1 MLELK
6 DIVKTYG
13 EGENMVTALQGV
25 SMSFRESEF
34 AAILGHSGCGKTTLL
49 NIIGGLD
56 HYTSGDLV
64 INGVSTKKYRD
75 KDWDSY
81 RNHSI
86 GFIFQS
92 YNLIPHQNVLSNVE
106 LALTVSGVSKAERRR
121 RAVEAL
127 EKVGLGDQL
136 NKRPNQMSGG
146 QMQRV
151 AIARALVN
159 DPDILLAD
167 EPTGALDTENSIQ
180 IMEILKEI
188 ARTKLVIMVTHNPE
202 LAKDYATRI
211 IRISDGKL
219 TSDSD
224 PYTPEKEQA
233 AEKPKKNVSMSFFTA
248 ISLSLNNLMTK
259 KGRTFLTAFAGS
271 IGIIGIALILS
282 LSTGINDY
290 INQIQQET
298 LSSYPI
304 TINSETT
311 DTSELMAA
319 FLTEEEKN
327 EQSTQQKMFSNTSSM
342 EMFNSYNSSATR
354 KNNLKDF
361 KTFLDT
367 DKGVQ
372 DNVTAIKYY
381 YDTGMNLYT
390 EDTQGRVIKC
400 DITDIYA
407 KAWGVNMSSSMSMM
421 TGSISSFG
429 DFQLFTQLIS
439 NADGTLSDIEKN
451 RYELV
456 YGSWP
461 EKADEVVLIL
471 SQNNEI
477 PDLVLYSLGYKDSTK
492 AAEVLSDIVKGNI
505 VEDYGRTEWTYE
517 EAVGKTF
524 KAVLPF
530 EKYSKGTTGNY
541 VDLTA
546 TDEGLDFLYNS
557 NDVGTTLHI
566 SGIIRPLDGQN
577 GMSSAY
583 LAYSYALTEEMMNKL
598 SDSELVKVAEK
609 SRDINII
616 SGLPF
621 YTDDYTEPD
630 NAEKAQRLKEYLDT
644 ADEEHR
650 AEIFRFLVTEAEAA
664 EETDIEE
671 EPVVFT
677 REEME
682 AAMIAAYSEQSGMDA
697 DTVAGYIK
705 AMDDETL
712 MQYFDEMAVQ
722 ADVPVA
728 DEDVDEIPDDV
739 MAAYDANG
747 QYLCELSVEYVQ
759 ADIGACTIHL
769 GDPFM
774 DVAYAEFSGEPVE
787 LPLFITFE
795 GMQVTDADYNV
806 SYIGNDAEG
815 TATVTITG
823 KNAFNGEVKKT
834 FTVIDTRVAAPE
846 ITGIQN
852 KENGISLSWSEAA
865 GASGYSVY
873 RNGEKI
879 ADTDAAALSF
889 EDTDVS
895 SGETYTYTVC
905 AFRNAENGQTYESE
919 PSGEKTIVYLASPVI
934 ASVVNAASASTVT
947 WSEVTG
953 ADGYRLYR
961 KTGSG
966 EFEQAAE
973 IAGGSTVKYA
983 DKAAKT
989 SGTKYTYYVTAYK
1002 TVGEGEEAE
1011 TFTSA
1016 DSAQKVSYFV
1026 ARPAISSIANA
1037 ATGTTVSWKK
1047 ITGAT
1052 GYYLY
1057 RKTGSGSYSPAAT
1070 ITSGSTVKYTDT
1082 KAKTNGTKYTYYV
1095 VAYKTVGKATYKSAN
1110 SAAKISYFLTRPAI
1124 SSASNTAAKTMTV
1137 KWKKNAK
1144 ATGYQVKYVTGS
1156 TSKTVT
1162 ITKNTTL
1169 SRVIKSLVKGKAYKV
1184 YLRSYKKVSG
1194 VNYYSAWS
1202 AAKSV
1207 KITK

>member
-64 INGVSTKKYRD
+64 INGVSTKKYKD

-136 NKRPNQMSGG
+136 YKRPNQMSGG

-224 PYTPEKEQA
+224 PFTPEKEQA

-248 ISLSLNNLMTK
+248 IALSLNNLMTK

-439 NADGTLSDIEKN
+439 NADGSLSDIEKN

-492 AAEVLSDIVKGNI
+492 AGEVLSDIVKGNI

-530 EKYSKGTTGNY
+530 EKYSKGTNGNY

-557 NDVGTTLHI
+557 DDVGTTLHI

-577 GMSSAY
+577 SMSSAY

-598 SDSELVKVAEK
+598 SDSELVKAAEESK
-609 SRDINII
+609 DINII

-644 ADEEHR
+644 ADEEHK

-739 MAAYDANG
+739 MAAYDADDFTDD
-747 QYLCELSVEYVQ
+747 ELAAAFDLFTPVEFSDESYEDVLK
-759 ADIGACTIHL
+759 TL
-769 GDPFM
+769 GDIDP
-774 DVAYAEFSGEPVE
+774 EEPTT
-787 LPLFITFE
+787 IMIYSMTFE
-795 GMQVTDADYNV
+795 KKDKIADQIQQYNDSAEEDNQIRYTDYVALLMSSITDIISGI
-806 SYIGNDAEG
+806 SYLLI
-815 TATVTITG
+815 
-823 KNAFNGEVKKT
+823 AFV
-834 FTVIDTRVAAPE
+834 
-846 ITGIQN
+846 
-852 KENGISLSWSEAA
+852 GISLVVSSIMIGIITYISVLERTREIGILRAI
-865 GASGYSVY
+865 GASKRDISNVFNAETLIVGFISGLIGIFVSFVAIFPINALLLKYTHIEDLKAVLPW
-873 RNGEKI
+873 G
-879 ADTDAAALSF
+879 AALILVLISMGL
-889 EDTDVS
+889 TLIA
-895 SGETYTYTVC
+895 GLI
-905 AFRNAENGQTYESE
+905 
-919 PSGEKTIVYLASPVI
+919 PSGV
-934 ASVVNAASASTVT
+934 
-947 WSEVTG
+947 
-953 ADGYRLYR
+953 
-961 KTGSG
+961 
-966 EFEQAAE
+966 
-973 IAGGSTVKYA
+973 
-983 DKAAKT
+983 AAK
-989 SGTKYTYYVTAYK
+989 KDPV
-1002 TVGEGEEAE
+1002 EA
-1011 TFTSA
+1011 
-1016 DSAQKVSYFV
+1016 
-1026 ARPAISSIANA
+1026 
-1037 ATGTTVSWKK
+1037 
-1047 ITGAT
+1047 
-1052 GYYLY
+1052 
-1057 RKTGSGSYSPAAT
+1057 
-1070 ITSGSTVKYTDT
+1070 
-1082 KAKTNGTKYTYYV
+1082 
-1095 VAYKTVGKATYKSAN
+1095 
-1110 SAAKISYFLTRPAI
+1110 
-1124 SSASNTAAKTMTV
+1124 
-1137 KWKKNAK
+1137 
-1144 ATGYQVKYVTGS
+1144 
-1156 TSKTVT
+1156 
-1162 ITKNTTL
+1162 
-1169 SRVIKSLVKGKAYKV
+1169 
-1184 YLRSYKKVSG
+1184 LR
-1194 VNYYSAWS
+1194 
-1202 AAKSV
+1202 
-1207 KITK
+1207 TE

>member
-64 INGVSTKKYRD
+64 INGVSTKKYKD

-136 NKRPNQMSGG
+136 YKRPNQMSGG

-248 ISLSLNNLMTK
+248 IALSLNNLMTK

-530 EKYSKGTTGNY
+530 EKYSKGSTGNY

-557 NDVGTTLHI
+557 DDVGTTLHI
-566 SGIIRPLDGQN
+566 SGIIRPLDGQS

-598 SDSELVKVAEK
+598 SDSELVKAAEE
-609 SRDINII
+609 SRETNII

-644 ADEEHR
+644 ADEEQR

-682 AAMIAAYSEQSGMDA
+682 AAMIAAYSEQSGMDV

-739 MAAYDANG
+739 MAAYDADG
-747 QYLCELSVEYVQ
+747 FSDDELAAAFDLFTPVEFSDESYEDVLK
-759 ADIGACTIHL
+759 TL
-769 GDPFM
+769 GDIDP
-774 DVAYAEFSGEPVE
+774 EEPTT
-787 LPLFITFE
+787 IMIYSMTFE
-795 GMQVTDADYNV
+795 KKDKIADQIQQYNDSAEEDDQIRYTDYVALLMSSITDIISGI
-806 SYIGNDAEG
+806 SYLLI
-815 TATVTITG
+815 
-823 KNAFNGEVKKT
+823 AFV
-834 FTVIDTRVAAPE
+834 
-846 ITGIQN
+846 
-852 KENGISLSWSEAA
+852 GISLVVSSIMIGIITYISVLERTREIGILRAI
-865 GASGYSVY
+865 GASKRDISNVFNAETLIVGFISGLIGIFVSFVAIFPINALLLKYTHIEDLKAVLPW
-873 RNGEKI
+873 G
-879 ADTDAAALSF
+879 AALILVLISMGL
-889 EDTDVS
+889 TLIA
-895 SGETYTYTVC
+895 GLI
-905 AFRNAENGQTYESE
+905 
-919 PSGEKTIVYLASPVI
+919 PSGV
-934 ASVVNAASASTVT
+934 
-947 WSEVTG
+947 
-953 ADGYRLYR
+953 
-961 KTGSG
+961 
-966 EFEQAAE
+966 
-973 IAGGSTVKYA
+973 
-983 DKAAKT
+983 AAK
-989 SGTKYTYYVTAYK
+989 KDPV
-1002 TVGEGEEAE
+1002 EA
-1011 TFTSA
+1011 
-1016 DSAQKVSYFV
+1016 
-1026 ARPAISSIANA
+1026 
-1037 ATGTTVSWKK
+1037 
-1047 ITGAT
+1047 
-1052 GYYLY
+1052 
-1057 RKTGSGSYSPAAT
+1057 
-1070 ITSGSTVKYTDT
+1070 
-1082 KAKTNGTKYTYYV
+1082 
-1095 VAYKTVGKATYKSAN
+1095 
-1110 SAAKISYFLTRPAI
+1110 
-1124 SSASNTAAKTMTV
+1124 
-1137 KWKKNAK
+1137 
-1144 ATGYQVKYVTGS
+1144 
-1156 TSKTVT
+1156 
-1162 ITKNTTL
+1162 
-1169 SRVIKSLVKGKAYKV
+1169 
-1184 YLRSYKKVSG
+1184 LR
-1194 VNYYSAWS
+1194 
-1202 AAKSV
+1202 
-1207 KITK
+1207 TE

>member
-64 INGVSTKKYRD
+64 INGVSTKKYKD

-127 EKVGLGDQL
+127 EKVGLEDQL
-136 NKRPNQMSGG
+136 YKRPNQMSGG

-248 ISLSLNNLMTK
+248 IALSLNNLMTK

-342 EMFNSYNSSATR
+342 DMFNSYNSSATR

-530 EKYSKGTTGNY
+530 EKYSKGTNSNY

-557 NDVGTTLHI
+557 DDVGTTLHI
-566 SGIIRPLDGQN
+566 SGIIRPLDGQS

-598 SDSELVKVAEK
+598 SDSELVKAAEESK
-609 SRDINII
+609 ETNII

-630 NAEKAQRLKEYLDT
+630 NAEKAKRLKEYLDT

-739 MAAYDANG
+739 MAAYDADDFTDD
-747 QYLCELSVEYVQ
+747 ELAAAFDLFTPVEFSDESYEDVLK
-759 ADIGACTIHL
+759 TL
-769 GDPFM
+769 GDIDP
-774 DVAYAEFSGEPVE
+774 EEPTT
-787 LPLFITFE
+787 IMIYSMTFE
-795 GMQVTDADYNV
+795 KKDKIADQIQQYNDSAEEDDQIRYTDYVALLMSSITDIISGI
-806 SYIGNDAEG
+806 SYLLI
-815 TATVTITG
+815 
-823 KNAFNGEVKKT
+823 AFV
-834 FTVIDTRVAAPE
+834 
-846 ITGIQN
+846 
-852 KENGISLSWSEAA
+852 GISLVVSSIMIGIITYISVLERTREIGILRAI
-865 GASGYSVY
+865 GASKRDISNVFNAETLIVGFISGLIGIFVSFVAIFPINALLLKYTHIEDLKAVLPW
-873 RNGEKI
+873 G
-879 ADTDAAALSF
+879 AALILVLISMGL
-889 EDTDVS
+889 TLIA
-895 SGETYTYTVC
+895 GLI
-905 AFRNAENGQTYESE
+905 
-919 PSGEKTIVYLASPVI
+919 PSGV
-934 ASVVNAASASTVT
+934 
-947 WSEVTG
+947 
-953 ADGYRLYR
+953 
-961 KTGSG
+961 
-966 EFEQAAE
+966 
-973 IAGGSTVKYA
+973 
-983 DKAAKT
+983 AAK
-989 SGTKYTYYVTAYK
+989 KDPV
-1002 TVGEGEEAE
+1002 EA
-1011 TFTSA
+1011 
-1016 DSAQKVSYFV
+1016 
-1026 ARPAISSIANA
+1026 
-1037 ATGTTVSWKK
+1037 
-1047 ITGAT
+1047 
-1052 GYYLY
+1052 
-1057 RKTGSGSYSPAAT
+1057 
-1070 ITSGSTVKYTDT
+1070 
-1082 KAKTNGTKYTYYV
+1082 
-1095 VAYKTVGKATYKSAN
+1095 
-1110 SAAKISYFLTRPAI
+1110 
-1124 SSASNTAAKTMTV
+1124 
-1137 KWKKNAK
+1137 
-1144 ATGYQVKYVTGS
+1144 
-1156 TSKTVT
+1156 
-1162 ITKNTTL
+1162 
-1169 SRVIKSLVKGKAYKV
+1169 
-1184 YLRSYKKVSG
+1184 LR
-1194 VNYYSAWS
+1194 
-1202 AAKSV
+1202 
-1207 KITK
+1207 TE

>member
-64 INGVSTKKYRD
+64 INGISTKKYKD

-224 PYTPEKEQA
+224 PFTPEKEQA

-248 ISLSLNNLMTK
+248 IALSLNNLMTK

-304 TINSETT
+304 TIKSETT

-319 FLTEEEKN
+319 FLTEEELN
-327 EQSTQQKMFSNTSSM
+327 EQASQQKMFSNTSSM
-342 EMFNSYNSSATR
+342 DMFNSYNSSATR

-390 EDTQGRVIKC
+390 EDTEGRVIKC
-400 DITDIYA
+400 DIADIYT

-439 NADGTLSDIEKN
+439 NTDGSLSDIEKN

-492 AAEVLSDIVKGNI
+492 VVDVLSDIVKGNI

-530 EKYSKGTTGNY
+530 EKYTKGTNGNY

-546 TDEGLDFLYNS
+546 TEEGLDFLYNS
-557 NDVGTTLHI
+557 DDVGTTLHI
-566 SGIIRPLDGQN
+566 SGIIRPLDGQSS
-577 GMSSAY
+577 MSSAY

-598 SDSELVKVAEK
+598 SDSELVKAAEE
-609 SRDINII
+609 SRETNII

-712 MQYFDEMAVQ
+712 MQYFDEMAVL

-739 MAAYDANG
+739 MAAYDANDFTDD
-747 QYLCELSVEYVQ
+747 ELAAAFDLFTPVEFSDESYEDVLK
-759 ADIGACTIHL
+759 TL
-769 GDPFM
+769 GDIDP
-774 DVAYAEFSGEPVE
+774 EEPTT
-787 LPLFITFE
+787 IMIYSMTFE
-795 GMQVTDADYNV
+795 KKDNIADKIQQYNDSAEEDDQIRYTDYVALLMSSITDIISGI
-806 SYIGNDAEG
+806 SYLLI
-815 TATVTITG
+815 
-823 KNAFNGEVKKT
+823 AFV
-834 FTVIDTRVAAPE
+834 
-846 ITGIQN
+846 
-852 KENGISLSWSEAA
+852 GISLVVSSIMIGIITYISVLERTREIGILRAI
-865 GASGYSVY
+865 GASKRDISNVFNAETLIVGFISGLIGIFVSFVAIFPINALLLKYTHIEDLKAVLPW
-873 RNGEKI
+873 G
-879 ADTDAAALSF
+879 AALILVLISMGL
-889 EDTDVS
+889 TLIA
-895 SGETYTYTVC
+895 GLI
-905 AFRNAENGQTYESE
+905 
-919 PSGEKTIVYLASPVI
+919 PSGV
-934 ASVVNAASASTVT
+934 
-947 WSEVTG
+947 
-953 ADGYRLYR
+953 
-961 KTGSG
+961 
-966 EFEQAAE
+966 
-973 IAGGSTVKYA
+973 
-983 DKAAKT
+983 AAK
-989 SGTKYTYYVTAYK
+989 KDPV
-1002 TVGEGEEAE
+1002 EA
-1011 TFTSA
+1011 
-1016 DSAQKVSYFV
+1016 
-1026 ARPAISSIANA
+1026 
-1037 ATGTTVSWKK
+1037 
-1047 ITGAT
+1047 
-1052 GYYLY
+1052 
-1057 RKTGSGSYSPAAT
+1057 
-1070 ITSGSTVKYTDT
+1070 
-1082 KAKTNGTKYTYYV
+1082 
-1095 VAYKTVGKATYKSAN
+1095 
-1110 SAAKISYFLTRPAI
+1110 
-1124 SSASNTAAKTMTV
+1124 
-1137 KWKKNAK
+1137 
-1144 ATGYQVKYVTGS
+1144 
-1156 TSKTVT
+1156 
-1162 ITKNTTL
+1162 
-1169 SRVIKSLVKGKAYKV
+1169 
-1184 YLRSYKKVSG
+1184 LR
-1194 VNYYSAWS
+1194 
-1202 AAKSV
+1202 
-1207 KITK
+1207 TE

>member
-1 MLELK
+1 
-6 DIVKTYG
+6 
-13 EGENMVTALQGV
+13 
-25 SMSFRESEF
+25 
-34 AAILGHSGCGKTTLL
+34 
-49 NIIGGLD
+49 
-56 HYTSGDLV
+56 
-64 INGVSTKKYRD
+64 
-75 KDWDSY
+75 
-81 RNHSI
+81 
-86 GFIFQS
+86 
-92 YNLIPHQNVLSNVE
+92 
-106 LALTVSGVSKAERRR
+106 
-121 RAVEAL
+121 
-127 EKVGLGDQL
+127 
-136 NKRPNQMSGG
+136 
-146 QMQRV
+146 MQRV

-248 ISLSLNNLMTK
+248 IALSLNNLMTK

-530 EKYSKGTTGNY
+530 EKYSKGSTGNY

-557 NDVGTTLHI
+557 DDVGTTLHI
-566 SGIIRPLDGQN
+566 SGIIRPLDGQS

-598 SDSELVKVAEK
+598 SDSELVKAAEE
-609 SRDINII
+609 SRETNII

-644 ADEEHR
+644 ADEEQR

-682 AAMIAAYSEQSGMDA
+682 AAMIAAYSEQSGMDV

-739 MAAYDANG
+739 MAAYDADG
-747 QYLCELSVEYVQ
+747 FSDDELAAAFDLFTPVEFSDESYEDVLK
-759 ADIGACTIHL
+759 TL
-769 GDPFM
+769 GDIDP
-774 DVAYAEFSGEPVE
+774 EEPTT
-787 LPLFITFE
+787 IMIYSMTFE
-795 GMQVTDADYNV
+795 KKDKIADQIQQYNDSAEEDDQIRYTDYVALLMSSITDIISGI
-806 SYIGNDAEG
+806 SYLLI
-815 TATVTITG
+815 
-823 KNAFNGEVKKT
+823 AFV
-834 FTVIDTRVAAPE
+834 
-846 ITGIQN
+846 
-852 KENGISLSWSEAA
+852 GISLVVSSIMIGIITYISVLERTREIGILRAI
-865 GASGYSVY
+865 GASKRDISNVFNAETLIVGFISGLIGIFVSFVAIFPINALLLKYTHIEDLKAVLPW
-873 RNGEKI
+873 G
-879 ADTDAAALSF
+879 AALILVLISMGL
-889 EDTDVS
+889 TLIA
-895 SGETYTYTVC
+895 GLI
-905 AFRNAENGQTYESE
+905 
-919 PSGEKTIVYLASPVI
+919 PSGV
-934 ASVVNAASASTVT
+934 
-947 WSEVTG
+947 
-953 ADGYRLYR
+953 
-961 KTGSG
+961 
-966 EFEQAAE
+966 
-973 IAGGSTVKYA
+973 
-983 DKAAKT
+983 AAK
-989 SGTKYTYYVTAYK
+989 KDPV
-1002 TVGEGEEAE
+1002 EA
-1011 TFTSA
+1011 
-1016 DSAQKVSYFV
+1016 
-1026 ARPAISSIANA
+1026 
-1037 ATGTTVSWKK
+1037 
-1047 ITGAT
+1047 
-1052 GYYLY
+1052 
-1057 RKTGSGSYSPAAT
+1057 
-1070 ITSGSTVKYTDT
+1070 
-1082 KAKTNGTKYTYYV
+1082 
-1095 VAYKTVGKATYKSAN
+1095 
-1110 SAAKISYFLTRPAI
+1110 
-1124 SSASNTAAKTMTV
+1124 
-1137 KWKKNAK
+1137 
-1144 ATGYQVKYVTGS
+1144 
-1156 TSKTVT
+1156 
-1162 ITKNTTL
+1162 
-1169 SRVIKSLVKGKAYKV
+1169 
-1184 YLRSYKKVSG
+1184 LR
-1194 VNYYSAWS
+1194 
-1202 AAKSV
+1202 
-1207 KITK
+1207 TE

>member
-64 INGVSTKKYRD
+64 INGISTKKYKD

-224 PYTPEKEQA
+224 PFTPEKEQA

-248 ISLSLNNLMTK
+248 IALSLNNLMTK

-304 TINSETT
+304 TIKSETT

-319 FLTEEEKN
+319 FLTEEELN
-327 EQSTQQKMFSNTSSM
+327 EQASQQKMFSNTSSM
-342 EMFNSYNSSATR
+342 DMFNSYNSSATR

-390 EDTQGRVIKC
+390 EDTEGRVIKC
-400 DITDIYA
+400 DIADIYT

-439 NADGTLSDIEKN
+439 NTDGSLSDIEKN

-492 AAEVLSDIVKGNI
+492 VVDVLSDIVKGNI

-530 EKYSKGTTGNY
+530 EKYTKGTNGNY

-546 TDEGLDFLYNS
+546 TEEGLDFLYNS
-557 NDVGTTLHI
+557 DDVGTTLHI
-566 SGIIRPLDGQN
+566 SGIIRPLDGQSS
-577 GMSSAY
+577 MSSAY

-598 SDSELVKVAEK
+598 SDSELVKAAEE
-609 SRDINII
+609 SRETNII

-712 MQYFDEMAVQ
+712 MQYFDEMAVL

-739 MAAYDANG
+739 MAAYDANDFTDD
-747 QYLCELSVEYVQ
+747 ELAAAFDLFTPVEFSDESYEDVLK
-759 ADIGACTIHL
+759 TL
-769 GDPFM
+769 GDIDP
-774 DVAYAEFSGEPVE
+774 EEPTT
-787 LPLFITFE
+787 IMIYSMTFE
-795 GMQVTDADYNV
+795 KKDNIADKIQQYNDSAEEDDQIRSTDYVALLMSSITDIISGI
-806 SYIGNDAEG
+806 SYLLI
-815 TATVTITG
+815 
-823 KNAFNGEVKKT
+823 AFV
-834 FTVIDTRVAAPE
+834 
-846 ITGIQN
+846 
-852 KENGISLSWSEAA
+852 GISLVVSSIMIGIITYISVLERTREIGILRAI
-865 GASGYSVY
+865 GASKRDISNVFNAETLIVGFISGLIGIFVSFVAIFPINALLLKYTHIEDLKAVLPW
-873 RNGEKI
+873 G
-879 ADTDAAALSF
+879 AALILVLISMGL
-889 EDTDVS
+889 TLIA
-895 SGETYTYTVC
+895 GLI
-905 AFRNAENGQTYESE
+905 
-919 PSGEKTIVYLASPVI
+919 PSGV
-934 ASVVNAASASTVT
+934 
-947 WSEVTG
+947 
-953 ADGYRLYR
+953 
-961 KTGSG
+961 
-966 EFEQAAE
+966 
-973 IAGGSTVKYA
+973 
-983 DKAAKT
+983 AAK
-989 SGTKYTYYVTAYK
+989 KDPV
-1002 TVGEGEEAE
+1002 EA
-1011 TFTSA
+1011 
-1016 DSAQKVSYFV
+1016 
-1026 ARPAISSIANA
+1026 
-1037 ATGTTVSWKK
+1037 
-1047 ITGAT
+1047 
-1052 GYYLY
+1052 
-1057 RKTGSGSYSPAAT
+1057 
-1070 ITSGSTVKYTDT
+1070 
-1082 KAKTNGTKYTYYV
+1082 
-1095 VAYKTVGKATYKSAN
+1095 
-1110 SAAKISYFLTRPAI
+1110 
-1124 SSASNTAAKTMTV
+1124 
-1137 KWKKNAK
+1137 
-1144 ATGYQVKYVTGS
+1144 
-1156 TSKTVT
+1156 
-1162 ITKNTTL
+1162 
-1169 SRVIKSLVKGKAYKV
+1169 
-1184 YLRSYKKVSG
+1184 LR
-1194 VNYYSAWS
+1194 
-1202 AAKSV
+1202 
-1207 KITK
+1207 TE

>member
-64 INGVSTKKYRD
+64 INGVSTKKYKD

-248 ISLSLNNLMTK
+248 IALSLNNLMTK

-492 AAEVLSDIVKGNI
+492 AGEVLSDIVKGNI

-530 EKYSKGTTGNY
+530 EKYSKGSTGNY

-557 NDVGTTLHI
+557 DDVGTTLHI
-566 SGIIRPLDGQN
+566 SGIIRPLDGQS

-598 SDSELVKVAEK
+598 SDSELVKAAEE
-609 SRDINII
+609 SRETNII

-682 AAMIAAYSEQSGMDA
+682 AAMIAAYSEQSGMDV

-739 MAAYDANG
+739 MAAYDADG
-747 QYLCELSVEYVQ
+747 FSDDELAAAFDLFTPVEFSDESYEDVLK
-759 ADIGACTIHL
+759 TL
-769 GDPFM
+769 GDIDP
-774 DVAYAEFSGEPVE
+774 EEPTT
-787 LPLFITFE
+787 IMIYSMTFE
-795 GMQVTDADYNV
+795 KKDKIADQIQQYNDSAEEDDQIRYTDYVALLMSSITDIISGI
-806 SYIGNDAEG
+806 SYLLI
-815 TATVTITG
+815 
-823 KNAFNGEVKKT
+823 AFV
-834 FTVIDTRVAAPE
+834 
-846 ITGIQN
+846 
-852 KENGISLSWSEAA
+852 GISLVVSSIMIGIITYISVLERTREIGILRAI
-865 GASGYSVY
+865 GASKRDISNVFNAETLIVGFISGLIGIFVSFVAIFPINALLLKYTHIEDLKAVLPW
-873 RNGEKI
+873 G
-879 ADTDAAALSF
+879 AALILVLISMGL
-889 EDTDVS
+889 TLIA
-895 SGETYTYTVC
+895 GLI
-905 AFRNAENGQTYESE
+905 
-919 PSGEKTIVYLASPVI
+919 PSGV
-934 ASVVNAASASTVT
+934 
-947 WSEVTG
+947 
-953 ADGYRLYR
+953 
-961 KTGSG
+961 
-966 EFEQAAE
+966 
-973 IAGGSTVKYA
+973 
-983 DKAAKT
+983 AAK
-989 SGTKYTYYVTAYK
+989 KDPV
-1002 TVGEGEEAE
+1002 EA
-1011 TFTSA
+1011 
-1016 DSAQKVSYFV
+1016 
-1026 ARPAISSIANA
+1026 
-1037 ATGTTVSWKK
+1037 
-1047 ITGAT
+1047 
-1052 GYYLY
+1052 
-1057 RKTGSGSYSPAAT
+1057 
-1070 ITSGSTVKYTDT
+1070 
-1082 KAKTNGTKYTYYV
+1082 
-1095 VAYKTVGKATYKSAN
+1095 
-1110 SAAKISYFLTRPAI
+1110 
-1124 SSASNTAAKTMTV
+1124 
-1137 KWKKNAK
+1137 
-1144 ATGYQVKYVTGS
+1144 
-1156 TSKTVT
+1156 
-1162 ITKNTTL
+1162 
-1169 SRVIKSLVKGKAYKV
+1169 
-1184 YLRSYKKVSG
+1184 LR
-1194 VNYYSAWS
+1194 
-1202 AAKSV
+1202 
-1207 KITK
+1207 TE

>member
-64 INGVSTKKYRD
+64 INGVSTKKYKD

-136 NKRPNQMSGG
+136 YKRPNQMSGG

-219 TSDSD
+219 ISDSD

-248 ISLSLNNLMTK
+248 IALSLNNLMTK

-327 EQSTQQKMFSNTSSM
+327 EQASQQKMFSNTSSM
-342 EMFNSYNSSATR
+342 DMFNSYNSSATR

-492 AAEVLSDIVKGNI
+492 AGEVLSDIVKGNI

-530 EKYSKGTTGNY
+530 EKYSKGTNGNY

-557 NDVGTTLHI
+557 DDVGTTLHI

-598 SDSELVKVAEK
+598 SDSELVKAAEE
-609 SRDINII
+609 SRETNII

-697 DTVAGYIK
+697 ETVAGYIK

-739 MAAYDANG
+739 MAAYDANDFTDD
-747 QYLCELSVEYVQ
+747 ELAAAFDLYTPVEFSDESYEDVLK
-759 ADIGACTIHL
+759 TL
-769 GDPFM
+769 GDIDP
-774 DVAYAEFSGEPVE
+774 EEPTT
-787 LPLFITFE
+787 IMIYSMTFE
-795 GMQVTDADYNV
+795 KKDKIADQIQQYNDSAEEDDQIRYTDYVALLMSSITDIISGI
-806 SYIGNDAEG
+806 SYLLI
-815 TATVTITG
+815 
-823 KNAFNGEVKKT
+823 AFV
-834 FTVIDTRVAAPE
+834 
-846 ITGIQN
+846 
-852 KENGISLSWSEAA
+852 GISLVVSSIMIGIITYISVLERTREIGILRAI
-865 GASGYSVY
+865 GASKRDISNVFNAETLIVGFISGLIGIFVSFVAIFPINALLLKYTHIEDLKAVLPW
-873 RNGEKI
+873 G
-879 ADTDAAALSF
+879 AALILVLISMGL
-889 EDTDVS
+889 TLIA
-895 SGETYTYTVC
+895 GLI
-905 AFRNAENGQTYESE
+905 
-919 PSGEKTIVYLASPVI
+919 PSGV
-934 ASVVNAASASTVT
+934 
-947 WSEVTG
+947 
-953 ADGYRLYR
+953 
-961 KTGSG
+961 
-966 EFEQAAE
+966 
-973 IAGGSTVKYA
+973 
-983 DKAAKT
+983 AAK
-989 SGTKYTYYVTAYK
+989 KDPV
-1002 TVGEGEEAE
+1002 EA
-1011 TFTSA
+1011 
-1016 DSAQKVSYFV
+1016 
-1026 ARPAISSIANA
+1026 
-1037 ATGTTVSWKK
+1037 
-1047 ITGAT
+1047 
-1052 GYYLY
+1052 
-1057 RKTGSGSYSPAAT
+1057 
-1070 ITSGSTVKYTDT
+1070 
-1082 KAKTNGTKYTYYV
+1082 
-1095 VAYKTVGKATYKSAN
+1095 
-1110 SAAKISYFLTRPAI
+1110 
-1124 SSASNTAAKTMTV
+1124 
-1137 KWKKNAK
+1137 
-1144 ATGYQVKYVTGS
+1144 
-1156 TSKTVT
+1156 
-1162 ITKNTTL
+1162 
-1169 SRVIKSLVKGKAYKV
+1169 
-1184 YLRSYKKVSG
+1184 LR
-1194 VNYYSAWS
+1194 
-1202 AAKSV
+1202 
-1207 KITK
+1207 TE

>member
-64 INGVSTKKYRD
+64 INGVSTKKYKD

-136 NKRPNQMSGG
+136 YKRPNQMSGG

-248 ISLSLNNLMTK
+248 IALSLNNLMTK

-390 EDTQGRVIKC
+390 EDTEGRVIKC

-439 NADGTLSDIEKN
+439 NADGSLSDIEKN

-530 EKYSKGTTGNY
+530 EKYSKGSNGNY

-557 NDVGTTLHI
+557 DDVGTTLHI
-566 SGIIRPLDGQN
+566 SGIIRPLDGQS

-583 LAYSYALTEEMMNKL
+583 LAYSYALTEEMMDKL
-598 SDSELVKVAEK
+598 SDSELVKAAEE
-609 SRDINII
+609 SRDKNII

-739 MAAYDANG
+739 MAAYDANDFTDD
-747 QYLCELSVEYVQ
+747 ELAAAFDLFTPVEFSDESYEDVLK
-759 ADIGACTIHL
+759 TL
-769 GDPFM
+769 GDIDP
-774 DVAYAEFSGEPVE
+774 EEPTT
-787 LPLFITFE
+787 IMIYSMTFE
-795 GMQVTDADYNV
+795 KKDKIADQIQQYNDSAEEDDQIRYTDYVALLMSSITDIISGI
-806 SYIGNDAEG
+806 SYLLI
-815 TATVTITG
+815 
-823 KNAFNGEVKKT
+823 AFV
-834 FTVIDTRVAAPE
+834 
-846 ITGIQN
+846 
-852 KENGISLSWSEAA
+852 GISLVVSSIMIGIITYISVLERTREIGILRAI
-865 GASGYSVY
+865 GASKRDISNVFNAETLIVGFISGLIGIFVSFVAIFPINALLLKYTHIEDLKAVLPW
-873 RNGEKI
+873 G
-879 ADTDAAALSF
+879 AALILVLISMGL
-889 EDTDVS
+889 TLIA
-895 SGETYTYTVC
+895 GLI
-905 AFRNAENGQTYESE
+905 
-919 PSGEKTIVYLASPVI
+919 PSGV
-934 ASVVNAASASTVT
+934 
-947 WSEVTG
+947 
-953 ADGYRLYR
+953 
-961 KTGSG
+961 
-966 EFEQAAE
+966 
-973 IAGGSTVKYA
+973 
-983 DKAAKT
+983 AAK
-989 SGTKYTYYVTAYK
+989 KDPV
-1002 TVGEGEEAE
+1002 EA
-1011 TFTSA
+1011 
-1016 DSAQKVSYFV
+1016 
-1026 ARPAISSIANA
+1026 
-1037 ATGTTVSWKK
+1037 
-1047 ITGAT
+1047 
-1052 GYYLY
+1052 
-1057 RKTGSGSYSPAAT
+1057 
-1070 ITSGSTVKYTDT
+1070 
-1082 KAKTNGTKYTYYV
+1082 
-1095 VAYKTVGKATYKSAN
+1095 
-1110 SAAKISYFLTRPAI
+1110 
-1124 SSASNTAAKTMTV
+1124 
-1137 KWKKNAK
+1137 
-1144 ATGYQVKYVTGS
+1144 
-1156 TSKTVT
+1156 
-1162 ITKNTTL
+1162 
-1169 SRVIKSLVKGKAYKV
+1169 
-1184 YLRSYKKVSG
+1184 LR
-1194 VNYYSAWS
+1194 
-1202 AAKSV
+1202 
-1207 KITK
+1207 TE

>member
-1 MLELK
+1 
-6 DIVKTYG
+6 
-13 EGENMVTALQGV
+13 
-25 SMSFRESEF
+25 
-34 AAILGHSGCGKTTLL
+34 
-49 NIIGGLD
+49 
-56 HYTSGDLV
+56 
-64 INGVSTKKYRD
+64 
-75 KDWDSY
+75 
-81 RNHSI
+81 
-86 GFIFQS
+86 
-92 YNLIPHQNVLSNVE
+92 
-106 LALTVSGVSKAERRR
+106 
-121 RAVEAL
+121 
-127 EKVGLGDQL
+127 
-136 NKRPNQMSGG
+136 
-146 QMQRV
+146 MQRV

-248 ISLSLNNLMTK
+248 IALSLNNLMTK

-390 EDTQGRVIKC
+390 EDTEGRVIKC

-439 NADGTLSDIEKN
+439 NADGSLSDIEKN

-530 EKYSKGTTGNY
+530 EKYSKGSNGNY

-557 NDVGTTLHI
+557 DDVGTTLHI
-566 SGIIRPLDGQN
+566 SGIIRPLDGQS

-583 LAYSYALTEEMMNKL
+583 LAYSYALTEEMMDKL
-598 SDSELVKVAEK
+598 SDSELVKAAEE
-609 SRDINII
+609 SRDKNII

-739 MAAYDANG
+739 MAAYDANDFTDD
-747 QYLCELSVEYVQ
+747 ELAAAFDLFTPVEFSDESYEDVLK
-759 ADIGACTIHL
+759 TL
-769 GDPFM
+769 GDIDP
-774 DVAYAEFSGEPVE
+774 EEPTT
-787 LPLFITFE
+787 IMIYSMTFE
-795 GMQVTDADYNV
+795 KKDKIADQIQQYNDSAEEDDQIRYTDYVALLMSSITDIISGI
-806 SYIGNDAEG
+806 SYLLI
-815 TATVTITG
+815 
-823 KNAFNGEVKKT
+823 AFV
-834 FTVIDTRVAAPE
+834 
-846 ITGIQN
+846 
-852 KENGISLSWSEAA
+852 GISLVVSSIMIGIITYISVLERTREIGILRAI
-865 GASGYSVY
+865 GASKRDISNVFNAETLIVGFISGLIGIFVSFVAIFPINALLLKYTHIEDLKAVLPW
-873 RNGEKI
+873 G
-879 ADTDAAALSF
+879 AALILVLISMGL
-889 EDTDVS
+889 TLIA
-895 SGETYTYTVC
+895 GLI
-905 AFRNAENGQTYESE
+905 
-919 PSGEKTIVYLASPVI
+919 PSGV
-934 ASVVNAASASTVT
+934 
-947 WSEVTG
+947 
-953 ADGYRLYR
+953 
-961 KTGSG
+961 
-966 EFEQAAE
+966 
-973 IAGGSTVKYA
+973 
-983 DKAAKT
+983 AAK
-989 SGTKYTYYVTAYK
+989 KDPV
-1002 TVGEGEEAE
+1002 EA
-1011 TFTSA
+1011 
-1016 DSAQKVSYFV
+1016 
-1026 ARPAISSIANA
+1026 
-1037 ATGTTVSWKK
+1037 
-1047 ITGAT
+1047 
-1052 GYYLY
+1052 
-1057 RKTGSGSYSPAAT
+1057 
-1070 ITSGSTVKYTDT
+1070 
-1082 KAKTNGTKYTYYV
+1082 
-1095 VAYKTVGKATYKSAN
+1095 
-1110 SAAKISYFLTRPAI
+1110 
-1124 SSASNTAAKTMTV
+1124 
-1137 KWKKNAK
+1137 
-1144 ATGYQVKYVTGS
+1144 
-1156 TSKTVT
+1156 
-1162 ITKNTTL
+1162 
-1169 SRVIKSLVKGKAYKV
+1169 
-1184 YLRSYKKVSG
+1184 LR
-1194 VNYYSAWS
+1194 
-1202 AAKSV
+1202 
-1207 KITK
+1207 TE

>member
-64 INGVSTKKYRD
+64 INGISTKKYKD

-224 PYTPEKEQA
+224 PFTPEKEQA

-248 ISLSLNNLMTK
+248 IALSLNNLMTK

-304 TINSETT
+304 TIKSETT

-319 FLTEEEKN
+319 FLTEEELN
-327 EQSTQQKMFSNTSSM
+327 EQASQQKMFSNTSSM
-342 EMFNSYNSSATR
+342 DMFNSYNSSATR

-390 EDTQGRVIKC
+390 EDTEGRVIKC
-400 DITDIYA
+400 DIADIYT

-439 NADGTLSDIEKN
+439 NTDGSLSDIEKN

-492 AAEVLSDIVKGNI
+492 VVDVLSDIVKGNI

-530 EKYSKGTTGNY
+530 EKYTKGTNGNY

-546 TDEGLDFLYNS
+546 TEEGLDFLYNS
-557 NDVGTTLHI
+557 DDVGTTLHI
-566 SGIIRPLDGQN
+566 SGIIRPLDGQSS
-577 GMSSAY
+577 MSSAY

-598 SDSELVKVAEK
+598 SDSELVKAAEE
-609 SRDINII
+609 SRETNII

-712 MQYFDEMAVQ
+712 MQYFDEMAVL

-739 MAAYDANG
+739 MAAYDANDFTDD
-747 QYLCELSVEYVQ
+747 ELAAAFDLFPPVEFSDESYEDVLK
-759 ADIGACTIHL
+759 TL
-769 GDPFM
+769 GDIDP
-774 DVAYAEFSGEPVE
+774 EEPTT
-787 LPLFITFE
+787 IMIYSMTFE
-795 GMQVTDADYNV
+795 KKDNIADKIQQYNDSAEEDDQIRSTDYVALLMSSITDIISGI
-806 SYIGNDAEG
+806 SYLLI
-815 TATVTITG
+815 
-823 KNAFNGEVKKT
+823 AFV
-834 FTVIDTRVAAPE
+834 
-846 ITGIQN
+846 
-852 KENGISLSWSEAA
+852 GISLVVSSIMIGIITYISVLERTREIGILRAI
-865 GASGYSVY
+865 GASKRDISNVFNAETLIVGFISGLIGIFVSFVAIFPINALLLKYTHIEDLKAVLPW
-873 RNGEKI
+873 G
-879 ADTDAAALSF
+879 AALILVLISMGL
-889 EDTDVS
+889 TLIA
-895 SGETYTYTVC
+895 GLI
-905 AFRNAENGQTYESE
+905 
-919 PSGEKTIVYLASPVI
+919 PSGV
-934 ASVVNAASASTVT
+934 
-947 WSEVTG
+947 
-953 ADGYRLYR
+953 
-961 KTGSG
+961 
-966 EFEQAAE
+966 
-973 IAGGSTVKYA
+973 
-983 DKAAKT
+983 AAK
-989 SGTKYTYYVTAYK
+989 KDPV
-1002 TVGEGEEAE
+1002 EA
-1011 TFTSA
+1011 
-1016 DSAQKVSYFV
+1016 
-1026 ARPAISSIANA
+1026 
-1037 ATGTTVSWKK
+1037 
-1047 ITGAT
+1047 
-1052 GYYLY
+1052 
-1057 RKTGSGSYSPAAT
+1057 
-1070 ITSGSTVKYTDT
+1070 
-1082 KAKTNGTKYTYYV
+1082 
-1095 VAYKTVGKATYKSAN
+1095 
-1110 SAAKISYFLTRPAI
+1110 
-1124 SSASNTAAKTMTV
+1124 
-1137 KWKKNAK
+1137 
-1144 ATGYQVKYVTGS
+1144 
-1156 TSKTVT
+1156 
-1162 ITKNTTL
+1162 
-1169 SRVIKSLVKGKAYKV
+1169 
-1184 YLRSYKKVSG
+1184 LR
-1194 VNYYSAWS
+1194 
-1202 AAKSV
+1202 
-1207 KITK
+1207 TE

>member
-64 INGVSTKKYRD
+64 INGVSTKKYKD

-248 ISLSLNNLMTK
+248 IALSLNNLMTK

-492 AAEVLSDIVKGNI
+492 AGEVLSDIVKGNI

-530 EKYSKGTTGNY
+530 EKYSKGTNGNY

-557 NDVGTTLHI
+557 DDVGTTLHI

-577 GMSSAY
+577 SMSSAY

-598 SDSELVKVAEK
+598 SDSELVKAAEE
-609 SRDINII
+609 SRETNII

-644 ADEEHR
+644 ADEEQR

-682 AAMIAAYSEQSGMDA
+682 AAMIAAYSEQSGMDV

-739 MAAYDANG
+739 MAAYDADG
-747 QYLCELSVEYVQ
+747 FSDDELAAAFDLFTPVEFSDESYEDVLK
-759 ADIGACTIHL
+759 TL
-769 GDPFM
+769 GDIDP
-774 DVAYAEFSGEPVE
+774 EEPTT
-787 LPLFITFE
+787 IMIYSMTFE
-795 GMQVTDADYNV
+795 KKDKIADQIQQYNDSAEEDDQIRYTDYVALLMSSITDIISGI
-806 SYIGNDAEG
+806 SYLLI
-815 TATVTITG
+815 
-823 KNAFNGEVKKT
+823 AFV
-834 FTVIDTRVAAPE
+834 
-846 ITGIQN
+846 
-852 KENGISLSWSEAA
+852 GISLVVSSIMIGIITYISVLERTREIGILRAI
-865 GASGYSVY
+865 GASKRDISNVFNAETLIVGFISGLIGIFVSFVAIFPINALLLKYTHIEDLKAVLPW
-873 RNGEKI
+873 G
-879 ADTDAAALSF
+879 AALILVLISMGL
-889 EDTDVS
+889 TLIA
-895 SGETYTYTVC
+895 GLI
-905 AFRNAENGQTYESE
+905 
-919 PSGEKTIVYLASPVI
+919 PSGV
-934 ASVVNAASASTVT
+934 
-947 WSEVTG
+947 
-953 ADGYRLYR
+953 
-961 KTGSG
+961 
-966 EFEQAAE
+966 
-973 IAGGSTVKYA
+973 
-983 DKAAKT
+983 AAK
-989 SGTKYTYYVTAYK
+989 KDPV
-1002 TVGEGEEAE
+1002 EA
-1011 TFTSA
+1011 
-1016 DSAQKVSYFV
+1016 
-1026 ARPAISSIANA
+1026 
-1037 ATGTTVSWKK
+1037 
-1047 ITGAT
+1047 
-1052 GYYLY
+1052 
-1057 RKTGSGSYSPAAT
+1057 
-1070 ITSGSTVKYTDT
+1070 
-1082 KAKTNGTKYTYYV
+1082 
-1095 VAYKTVGKATYKSAN
+1095 
-1110 SAAKISYFLTRPAI
+1110 
-1124 SSASNTAAKTMTV
+1124 
-1137 KWKKNAK
+1137 
-1144 ATGYQVKYVTGS
+1144 
-1156 TSKTVT
+1156 
-1162 ITKNTTL
+1162 
-1169 SRVIKSLVKGKAYKV
+1169 
-1184 YLRSYKKVSG
+1184 LR
-1194 VNYYSAWS
+1194 
-1202 AAKSV
+1202 
-1207 KITK
+1207 TE

>member
-64 INGVSTKKYRD
+64 INGVSTKKYKD

-136 NKRPNQMSGG
+136 YKRPNQMSGG

-248 ISLSLNNLMTK
+248 IALSLNNLMTK

-530 EKYSKGTTGNY
+530 EKYSKGTNGNY

-557 NDVGTTLHI
+557 DDVGTTLHI

-577 GMSSAY
+577 SMSSAY

-598 SDSELVKVAEK
+598 SDSELVKAAEE
-609 SRDINII
+609 SRETNII

-682 AAMIAAYSEQSGMDA
+682 AAMIAAYSEQSGMDV

-739 MAAYDANG
+739 MAAYDADG
-747 QYLCELSVEYVQ
+747 FSDDELAAAFDLFTPVEFSDESYEDVLK
-759 ADIGACTIHL
+759 TL
-769 GDPFM
+769 GDIDP
-774 DVAYAEFSGEPVE
+774 EEPTT
-787 LPLFITFE
+787 IMIYSMTFE
-795 GMQVTDADYNV
+795 KKDKIADQIQQYNDSAEEDDQIRYTDYVALLMSSITDIISGI
-806 SYIGNDAEG
+806 SYLLI
-815 TATVTITG
+815 
-823 KNAFNGEVKKT
+823 AFV
-834 FTVIDTRVAAPE
+834 
-846 ITGIQN
+846 
-852 KENGISLSWSEAA
+852 GISLVVSSIMIGIITYISVLERTREIGILRAI
-865 GASGYSVY
+865 GASKRDISNVFNAETLIVGFISGLIGIFVSFVAIFPINALLLKYTHIEDLKAVLPW
-873 RNGEKI
+873 G
-879 ADTDAAALSF
+879 AALILVLISMGL
-889 EDTDVS
+889 TLIA
-895 SGETYTYTVC
+895 GLI
-905 AFRNAENGQTYESE
+905 
-919 PSGEKTIVYLASPVI
+919 PSGV
-934 ASVVNAASASTVT
+934 
-947 WSEVTG
+947 
-953 ADGYRLYR
+953 
-961 KTGSG
+961 
-966 EFEQAAE
+966 
-973 IAGGSTVKYA
+973 
-983 DKAAKT
+983 AAK
-989 SGTKYTYYVTAYK
+989 KDPV
-1002 TVGEGEEAE
+1002 EA
-1011 TFTSA
+1011 
-1016 DSAQKVSYFV
+1016 
-1026 ARPAISSIANA
+1026 
-1037 ATGTTVSWKK
+1037 
-1047 ITGAT
+1047 
-1052 GYYLY
+1052 
-1057 RKTGSGSYSPAAT
+1057 
-1070 ITSGSTVKYTDT
+1070 
-1082 KAKTNGTKYTYYV
+1082 
-1095 VAYKTVGKATYKSAN
+1095 
-1110 SAAKISYFLTRPAI
+1110 
-1124 SSASNTAAKTMTV
+1124 
-1137 KWKKNAK
+1137 
-1144 ATGYQVKYVTGS
+1144 
-1156 TSKTVT
+1156 
-1162 ITKNTTL
+1162 
-1169 SRVIKSLVKGKAYKV
+1169 
-1184 YLRSYKKVSG
+1184 LR
-1194 VNYYSAWS
+1194 
-1202 AAKSV
+1202 
-1207 KITK
+1207 TE

>member
-64 INGVSTKKYRD
+64 INGVSTKKYKD

-86 GFIFQS
+86 GLIFQS

-136 NKRPNQMSGG
+136 YKRPNQMSGG

-248 ISLSLNNLMTK
+248 IALSLNNLMTK

-530 EKYSKGTTGNY
+530 EKYSKGSTGNY

-557 NDVGTTLHI
+557 DDVGTTLHI
-566 SGIIRPLDGQN
+566 SGIIRPLDGQS

-598 SDSELVKVAEK
+598 SDSELVKAAEE
-609 SRDINII
+609 SRETNII

-682 AAMIAAYSEQSGMDA
+682 AAMIAAYSEQSGMDV

-739 MAAYDANG
+739 MAAYDADG
-747 QYLCELSVEYVQ
+747 FSDDELAAAFDLFTPVEFSDESYEDVLK
-759 ADIGACTIHL
+759 TL
-769 GDPFM
+769 GDIDP
-774 DVAYAEFSGEPVE
+774 EEPTT
-787 LPLFITFE
+787 IMIYSMTFE
-795 GMQVTDADYNV
+795 KKDKIADQIQQYNDSAEEDDQIRYTDYVALLMSSITDIISGI
-806 SYIGNDAEG
+806 SYLLI
-815 TATVTITG
+815 
-823 KNAFNGEVKKT
+823 AFV
-834 FTVIDTRVAAPE
+834 
-846 ITGIQN
+846 
-852 KENGISLSWSEAA
+852 GISLVVSSIMIGIITYISVLERTREIGILRAI
-865 GASGYSVY
+865 GASKRDISNVFNAETLIVGFISGLIGIFVSFVAIFPINALLLKYTHIEDLKAVLPW
-873 RNGEKI
+873 G
-879 ADTDAAALSF
+879 AALILVLISMGL
-889 EDTDVS
+889 TLIA
-895 SGETYTYTVC
+895 GLI
-905 AFRNAENGQTYESE
+905 
-919 PSGEKTIVYLASPVI
+919 PSGV
-934 ASVVNAASASTVT
+934 
-947 WSEVTG
+947 
-953 ADGYRLYR
+953 
-961 KTGSG
+961 
-966 EFEQAAE
+966 
-973 IAGGSTVKYA
+973 
-983 DKAAKT
+983 AAK
-989 SGTKYTYYVTAYK
+989 KDPV
-1002 TVGEGEEAE
+1002 EA
-1011 TFTSA
+1011 
-1016 DSAQKVSYFV
+1016 
-1026 ARPAISSIANA
+1026 
-1037 ATGTTVSWKK
+1037 
-1047 ITGAT
+1047 
-1052 GYYLY
+1052 
-1057 RKTGSGSYSPAAT
+1057 
-1070 ITSGSTVKYTDT
+1070 
-1082 KAKTNGTKYTYYV
+1082 
-1095 VAYKTVGKATYKSAN
+1095 
-1110 SAAKISYFLTRPAI
+1110 
-1124 SSASNTAAKTMTV
+1124 
-1137 KWKKNAK
+1137 
-1144 ATGYQVKYVTGS
+1144 
-1156 TSKTVT
+1156 
-1162 ITKNTTL
+1162 
-1169 SRVIKSLVKGKAYKV
+1169 
-1184 YLRSYKKVSG
+1184 LR
-1194 VNYYSAWS
+1194 
-1202 AAKSV
+1202 
-1207 KITK
+1207 TE

>member
-1 MLELK
+1 MRKNRTVCSMAVILSAVLVLGNVPAAVYASELE
-6 DIVKTYG
+6 
-13 EGENMVTALQGV
+13 EQTAV
-25 SMSFRESEF
+25 AAESFSEPES
-34 AAILGHSGCGKTTLL
+34 
-49 NIIGGLD
+49 
-56 HYTSGDLV
+56 
-64 INGVSTKKYRD
+64 
-75 KDWDSY
+75 
-81 RNHSI
+81 
-86 GFIFQS
+86 
-92 YNLIPHQNVLSNVE
+92 VE
-106 LALTVSGVSKAERRR
+106 T
-121 RAVEAL
+121 EAL
-127 EKVGLGDQL
+127 DETSVPAD
-136 NKRPNQMSGG
+136 
-146 QMQRV
+146 
-151 AIARALVN
+151 AIAAEDNSAEQAESTEMPETAGSEVAPEAENGDAGEAAGPSAEPEVTVEEVLTEPEAAESDAAMEAET
-159 DPDILLAD
+159 DPAFDSN
-167 EPTGALDTENSIQ
+167 DTE
-180 IMEILKEI
+180 
-188 ARTKLVIMVTHNPE
+188 P
-202 LAKDYATRI
+202 
-211 IRISDGKL
+211 
-219 TSDSD
+219 D
-224 PYTPEKEQA
+224 P
-233 AEKPKKNVSMSFFTA
+233 
-248 ISLSLNNLMTK
+248 
-259 KGRTFLTAFAGS
+259 
-271 IGIIGIALILS
+271 
-282 LSTGINDY
+282 
-290 INQIQQET
+290 
-298 LSSYPI
+298 
-304 TINSETT
+304 
-311 DTSELMAA
+311 
-319 FLTEEEKN
+319 LTEEKEK
-327 EQSTQQKMFSNTSSM
+327 E
-342 EMFNSYNSSATR
+342 YA
-354 KNNLKDF
+354 
-361 KTFLDT
+361 
-367 DKGVQ
+367 
-372 DNVTAIKYY
+372 YY
-381 YDTGMNLYT
+381 YEPG
-390 EDTQGRVIKC
+390 
-400 DITDIYA
+400 
-407 KAWGVNMSSSMSMM
+407 
-421 TGSISSFG
+421 
-429 DFQLFTQLIS
+429 
-439 NADGTLSDIEKN
+439 
-451 RYELV
+451 YE
-456 YGSWP
+456 
-461 EKADEVVLIL
+461 A
-471 SQNNEI
+471 N
-477 PDLVLYSLGYKDSTK
+477 
-492 AAEVLSDIVKGNI
+492 
-505 VEDYGRTEWTYE
+505 
-517 EAVGKTF
+517 
-524 KAVLPF
+524 
-530 EKYSKGTTGNY
+530 
-541 VDLTA
+541 
-546 TDEGLDFLYNS
+546 
-557 NDVGTTLHI
+557 
-566 SGIIRPLDGQN
+566 
-577 GMSSAY
+577 
-583 LAYSYALTEEMMNKL
+583 
-598 SDSELVKVAEK
+598 
-609 SRDINII
+609 
-616 SGLPF
+616 
-621 YTDDYTEPD
+621 
-630 NAEKAQRLKEYLDT
+630 
-644 ADEEHR
+644 
-650 AEIFRFLVTEAEAA
+650 
-664 EETDIEE
+664 
-671 EPVVFT
+671 
-677 REEME
+677 
-682 AAMIAAYSEQSGMDA
+682 AMIEYG
-697 DTVAGYIK
+697 
-705 AMDDETL
+705 
-712 MQYFDEMAVQ
+712 YFDDDKQ
-722 ADVPVA
+722 ADVGELYIGEVREYTLYAEKYQTDGGTDLGDATGEVTFSIENESDLPAEVSVSIDGDILTISAGQVSTDTDLELVIGCHGSEEVKDGKMSMYFSIYTELDRLNLISVAGSPLAGTPLLYEVSHMRYTSAGAQPVTDA
-728 DEDVDEIPDDV
+728 VYQYTFANCLLKDNNGTQIAAGENVDPSRLPVSVYWNKTEENAAVPIEIN

-787 LPLFITFE
+787 MPLFITFE

>member
-64 INGVSTKKYRD
+64 INGVSTKKYKD

-248 ISLSLNNLMTK
+248 IALSLNNLMTK

-530 EKYSKGTTGNY
+530 EKYSKGSTGNY

-557 NDVGTTLHI
+557 DDVGTTLHI
-566 SGIIRPLDGQN
+566 SGIIRPLDGQS

-598 SDSELVKVAEK
+598 SDSELVKAAEE
-609 SRDINII
+609 SRETNII

-682 AAMIAAYSEQSGMDA
+682 AAMIAAYSEQSGMDV

-739 MAAYDANG
+739 MAAYDADG
-747 QYLCELSVEYVQ
+747 FSDDELAAAFDLFTPVEFSDESYEDVLK
-759 ADIGACTIHL
+759 TL
-769 GDPFM
+769 GDIDP
-774 DVAYAEFSGEPVE
+774 EEPTT
-787 LPLFITFE
+787 IMIYSMTFE
-795 GMQVTDADYNV
+795 KKDKIADQIQQYNDSAEEDDQIRYTDYVALLMSSITDIISGI
-806 SYIGNDAEG
+806 SYLLI
-815 TATVTITG
+815 
-823 KNAFNGEVKKT
+823 AFV
-834 FTVIDTRVAAPE
+834 
-846 ITGIQN
+846 
-852 KENGISLSWSEAA
+852 GISLVVSSIMIGIITYISVLERTREIGILRAI
-865 GASGYSVY
+865 GASKRDISNVFNAETLIVGFISGLIGIFVSFVAIFPINALLLKYTHIEDLKAVLPW
-873 RNGEKI
+873 G
-879 ADTDAAALSF
+879 AALILVLISMGL
-889 EDTDVS
+889 TLIA
-895 SGETYTYTVC
+895 GLI
-905 AFRNAENGQTYESE
+905 
-919 PSGEKTIVYLASPVI
+919 PSGV
-934 ASVVNAASASTVT
+934 
-947 WSEVTG
+947 
-953 ADGYRLYR
+953 
-961 KTGSG
+961 
-966 EFEQAAE
+966 
-973 IAGGSTVKYA
+973 
-983 DKAAKT
+983 AAK
-989 SGTKYTYYVTAYK
+989 KDPV
-1002 TVGEGEEAE
+1002 EA
-1011 TFTSA
+1011 
-1016 DSAQKVSYFV
+1016 
-1026 ARPAISSIANA
+1026 
-1037 ATGTTVSWKK
+1037 
-1047 ITGAT
+1047 
-1052 GYYLY
+1052 
-1057 RKTGSGSYSPAAT
+1057 
-1070 ITSGSTVKYTDT
+1070 
-1082 KAKTNGTKYTYYV
+1082 
-1095 VAYKTVGKATYKSAN
+1095 
-1110 SAAKISYFLTRPAI
+1110 
-1124 SSASNTAAKTMTV
+1124 
-1137 KWKKNAK
+1137 
-1144 ATGYQVKYVTGS
+1144 
-1156 TSKTVT
+1156 
-1162 ITKNTTL
+1162 
-1169 SRVIKSLVKGKAYKV
+1169 
-1184 YLRSYKKVSG
+1184 LR
-1194 VNYYSAWS
+1194 
-1202 AAKSV
+1202 
-1207 KITK
+1207 TE

>member
-1 MLELK
+1 
-6 DIVKTYG
+6 
-13 EGENMVTALQGV
+13 
-25 SMSFRESEF
+25 
-34 AAILGHSGCGKTTLL
+34 
-49 NIIGGLD
+49 
-56 HYTSGDLV
+56 
-64 INGVSTKKYRD
+64 
-75 KDWDSY
+75 
-81 RNHSI
+81 
-86 GFIFQS
+86 
-92 YNLIPHQNVLSNVE
+92 
-106 LALTVSGVSKAERRR
+106 
-121 RAVEAL
+121 
-127 EKVGLGDQL
+127 
-136 NKRPNQMSGG
+136 
-146 QMQRV
+146 MQRV

-248 ISLSLNNLMTK
+248 IALSLNNLMTK

-342 EMFNSYNSSATR
+342 DMFNSYNSSATR

-530 EKYSKGTTGNY
+530 EKYSKGTNSNY

-557 NDVGTTLHI
+557 DDVGTTLHI
-566 SGIIRPLDGQN
+566 SGIIRPLDGQS

-598 SDSELVKVAEK
+598 SDSELVKAAEESK
-609 SRDINII
+609 ETNII

-630 NAEKAQRLKEYLDT
+630 NAEKAKRLKEYLDT

-739 MAAYDANG
+739 MAAYDADDFTDD
-747 QYLCELSVEYVQ
+747 ELAAAFDLFTPVEFSDESYEDVLK
-759 ADIGACTIHL
+759 TL
-769 GDPFM
+769 GDIDP
-774 DVAYAEFSGEPVE
+774 EEPTT
-787 LPLFITFE
+787 IMIYSMTFE
-795 GMQVTDADYNV
+795 KKDKIADQIQQYNDSAEEDDQIRYTDYVALLMSSITDIISGI
-806 SYIGNDAEG
+806 SYLLI
-815 TATVTITG
+815 
-823 KNAFNGEVKKT
+823 AFV
-834 FTVIDTRVAAPE
+834 
-846 ITGIQN
+846 
-852 KENGISLSWSEAA
+852 GISLVVSSIMIGIITYISVLERTREIGILRAI
-865 GASGYSVY
+865 GASKRDISNVFNAETLIVGFISGLIGIFVSFVAIFPINALLLKYTHIEDLKAVLPW
-873 RNGEKI
+873 G
-879 ADTDAAALSF
+879 AALILVLISMGL
-889 EDTDVS
+889 TLIA
-895 SGETYTYTVC
+895 GLI
-905 AFRNAENGQTYESE
+905 
-919 PSGEKTIVYLASPVI
+919 PSGV
-934 ASVVNAASASTVT
+934 
-947 WSEVTG
+947 
-953 ADGYRLYR
+953 
-961 KTGSG
+961 
-966 EFEQAAE
+966 
-973 IAGGSTVKYA
+973 
-983 DKAAKT
+983 AAK
-989 SGTKYTYYVTAYK
+989 KDPV
-1002 TVGEGEEAE
+1002 EA
-1011 TFTSA
+1011 
-1016 DSAQKVSYFV
+1016 
-1026 ARPAISSIANA
+1026 
-1037 ATGTTVSWKK
+1037 
-1047 ITGAT
+1047 
-1052 GYYLY
+1052 
-1057 RKTGSGSYSPAAT
+1057 
-1070 ITSGSTVKYTDT
+1070 
-1082 KAKTNGTKYTYYV
+1082 
-1095 VAYKTVGKATYKSAN
+1095 
-1110 SAAKISYFLTRPAI
+1110 
-1124 SSASNTAAKTMTV
+1124 
-1137 KWKKNAK
+1137 
-1144 ATGYQVKYVTGS
+1144 
-1156 TSKTVT
+1156 
-1162 ITKNTTL
+1162 
-1169 SRVIKSLVKGKAYKV
+1169 
-1184 YLRSYKKVSG
+1184 LR
-1194 VNYYSAWS
+1194 
-1202 AAKSV
+1202 
-1207 KITK
+1207 TE